1 MLTDYTFTV
10 YDAIL
15 RLFNFFKLINIQLI
29 ELIELSTLGSNEI
42 SA

>member
-10 YDAIL
+10 YDVIL
-15 RLFNFFKLINIQLI
+15 RLFNFLKLINIQLI
-29 ELIELSTLGSNEI
+29 ELIEHSILDSKEI

>member
-15 RLFNFFKLINIQLI
+15 RLFNFLKLINIQLI
-29 ELIELSTLGSNEI
+29 ELVE
-42 SA
+42 